1 MFRSSK
7 NNLFILSM
15 ALAAMLSIP
24 RLALSQEIL
33 FQTYEQ
39 IHIGDEDIGGWPNVY
54 GQCVQLQLGSINKG
68 DQIELSYMP
77 YGLENAYIRFAGT
90 ELRLAPQVPNL
101 GQKRPNYW
109 GEMASVSVTSNENR
123 SSGSIDICSE
133 NVKIGS
139 GKIDY
144 DDFMISSVTVYR
156 NAKINSNLGAQTDI
170 QKIQNYF
177 ESALG
182 VDAESV
188 QVSLLEAGLY
198 LGEIDGRWSLEI
210 KQAFEDALDW
220 MYSRA
225 GGVNL
230 SSEKAFYDFVW
241 ATRDIFFD
249 EDSGLARW
257 PTGNSYLLSVTAHR
271 DFNTALNNMR
281 IIDQRLTNYGY
292 PKRARM
298 MTARNGWFVVAAGMY
313 SNTGCEQK
321 SNLFKASGIIPS
333 DSYCA
338 HENKFMWGD

>member
-1 MFRSSK
+1 MFRSRK
-7 NNLFILSM
+7 ANLFMLSTV
-15 ALAAMLSIP
+15 LAAMLSVP
-24 RLALSQEIL
+24 RLALSQGII

-39 IHIGDEDIGGWPNVY
+39 IHIGDENIGGWPNVY
-54 GQCVQLQLGSINKG
+54 GQCVQLPLGAITIG
-68 DQIELSYMP
+68 EQIEFSYMP

-109 GEMASVSVTSNENR
+109 GAIASVSLISNENK
-123 SSGSIDICSE
+123 SNGSIDICSE

-139 GKIDY
+139 GQIDY
-144 DDFMISSVTVYR
+144 DDFMISSITVSR
-156 NAKINSNLGAQTDI
+156 NAKIDNQLGALTDI

-198 LGEIDGRWSLEI
+198 LGEIDGLWSLET
-210 KQAFEDALDW
+210 KQAFEGALDW

-225 GGVNL
+225 GVVDL

-249 EDSGLARW
+249 EDSGLSRS
-257 PTGNSYLLSVTAHR
+257 PTGNSYLLSVMAHR
-271 DFNTALNNMR
+271 DFNAALNNMR
-281 IIDQRLTNYGY
+281 MIDQKLTNYGY
-292 PKRARM
+292 PKRARI
-298 MTARNGWFVVAAGMY
+298 MTARSGWFVVAAGMY
-313 SNTGCEQK
+313 SNSGCEQK
-321 SNLFKASGIIPS
+321 SNLFKAAGIIPS